1 MEVQKSEVKGRIFD
15 IKFFAIHDGPG
26 IRTTIFLK
34 GCPLKCIWCH
44 NPEGISPKEEI
55 AYITKKCVGCGVC
68 FKVCPNGVY
77 GVSEAG
83 TRIFQ
88 RDKCKMCLSCI
99 DSCYPQALMLYGKE
113 VTVAEVMEKVLQD
126 SDFYKTSN
134 GGITLSGGEPLTQA
148 EFSAELLKGCID
160 KGIHTAVDT
169 CGYVRWE
176 SFEAVLPYTK
186 MFLYDFKHID
196 DEAHIKYTGVSN
208 QLIIE
213 NLVKLGIRGVPI
225 EIRIPVIPGINDNA
239 EYAKRTGELL
249 GRIPA
254 ITAVRLLKY
263 HNLAKSKYISLGKPE
278 RMPETSD
285 NQSAKI
291 DEYASFLEQYGL
303 KVFNPNKEEL

>member
-68 FKVCPNGVY
+68 FKICPNGVY

>member
-213 NLVKLGIRGVPI
+213 NLVKLGSRGVPI